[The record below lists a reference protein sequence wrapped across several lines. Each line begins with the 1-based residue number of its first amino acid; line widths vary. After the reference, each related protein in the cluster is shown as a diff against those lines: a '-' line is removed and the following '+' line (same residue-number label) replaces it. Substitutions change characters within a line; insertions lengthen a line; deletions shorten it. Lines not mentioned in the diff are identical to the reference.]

1 MANRAQIQKAAWWL
15 ALVLIELLLFSGFP
29 LVNAWARPQFPPIVI
44 ETYHLVPG
52 STDYNAAKNCTLCH
66 VPSGPPER
74 NPYGKDVQ
82 RALERAGATMLT
94 PAILHSIDNLD
105 SDGDGYTNAQEFA
118 ADTLPG
124 DPKSH
129 PNGPVRVGTSASNSA
144 RHVRGNISSDRA
156 DATSQEGATGAAS
169 SAGSWVQKILFP
181 PHAHHPE
188 LVHFPIALFIFGFLL
203 DLLGLKRNNEAL
215 HRAAFYNLLGAA
227 ITAPITMITGLL
239 AWQFVLNGEPLKGTV
254 LYHLVFASV
263 TTLLLWGLVGL
274 RVKQKATASSPSAF
288 YWVIG
293 LIGLICIFITGYL
306 GGILSGVNG

>member
-1 MANRAQIQKAAWWL
+1 MSNTAQIRRAAWL
-15 ALVLIELLLFSGFP
+15 FARVLIGLLLFSVVS
-29 LVNAWARPQFPPIVI
+29 LANAWARPQFPPIVI
-44 ETYHLVPG
+44 ETYHLAPG

-74 NPYGKDVQ
+74 NPYGKDVK

-94 PAILHSIDNLD
+94 SAILHSIDNLD
-105 SDGDGYTNAQEFA
+105 ADGDGYTNAQEFA

-124 DPKSH
+124 DPHSH
-129 PNGPVRVGTSASNSA
+129 PYGAKKAGTSAGSSS
-144 RHVRGNISSDRA
+144 RRLRGNISNGQG
-156 DATSQEGATGAAS
+156 DAVPGGATGAT
-169 SAGSWVQKILFP
+169 SAGSLVQKIVFP

-188 LVHFPIALFIFGFLL
+188 LVHFPIALFVFSLAL
-203 DLLGLKRNNEAL
+203 DLFGLKKQNEAL
-215 HRAAFYNLLGAA
+215 YRAAFYNLLGAA
-227 ITAPITMITGLL
+227 IMAPFTMITGLL

-263 TTLLLWGLVGL
+263 TTLLLWSLVGL

-288 YWVIG
+288 YWVMG
-293 LIGLICIFITGYL
+293 VVVLVCMLVTGYL

>member
-1 MANRAQIQKAAWWL
+1 MSNTAQIQRAAWSF
-15 ALVLIELLLFSGFP
+15 ARVLIELLLLSVVP
-29 LVNAWARPQFPPIVI
+29 LANAWARPQFPPIVI
-44 ETYHLVPG
+44 ETYHLAPG

-74 NPYGKDVQ
+74 NPYGKDVK

-124 DPKSH
+124 DPNSH
-129 PNGPVRVGTSASNSA
+129 PDGAKKAGTSADSSS
-144 RHVRGNISSDRA
+144 RRSRGNISHVQA
-156 DATSQEGATGAAS
+156 DAVPGGAAAGATS
-169 SAGSWVQKILFP
+169 SGSLLQKILLP

-188 LVHFPIALFIFGFLL
+188 LVHFPIALFIFSLVL
-203 DLLGLKRNNEAL
+203 DLLGLKKQNEAL
-215 HRAAFYNLLGAA
+215 YRAAFYNLLGAA
-227 ITAPITMITGLL
+227 IMAPITMITGLL

-263 TTLLLWGLVGL
+263 TTVLLWSLVGL
-274 RVKQKATASSPSAF
+274 RVKQRSTASSPSAF
-288 YWVIG
+288 YWVMG
-293 LIGLICIFITGYL
+293 VVVLVCMLITGYL